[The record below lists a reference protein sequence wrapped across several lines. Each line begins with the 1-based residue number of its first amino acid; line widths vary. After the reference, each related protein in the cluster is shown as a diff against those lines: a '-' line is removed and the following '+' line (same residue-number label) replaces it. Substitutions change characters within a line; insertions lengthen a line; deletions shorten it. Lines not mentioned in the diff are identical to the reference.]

1 MIGSDMRWRDLAGKS
16 DALSGLT
23 LLFVAV
29 AAWVAAR
36 WLPFGTL
43 NQPGAGFLPKA
54 LAVVLSG
61 LALVL
66 WVRGAIV
73 SNPDAGSLWPD
84 RAGALRVGVMC
95 AALFVYVL
103 AVDTAGYLLT
113 TVGLFCILLRWVGR
127 QSWPATLVTALLASV
142 VSYLVF
148 ARWLMVSLPTGTWV
162 P

>member
-1 MIGSDMRWRDLAGKS
+1 MTVRGARWRDLVGKS

-29 AAWVAAR
+29 TAWVAAR
-36 WLPFGTL
+36 SLPFGTL

-54 LAVVLSG
+54 LAVALGG

-84 RAGALRVGVMC
+84 RAGTLRIGVMC
-95 AALFVYVL
+95 ASLFAYVL
-103 AVDTAGYLLT
+103 MADTAGYLFT
-113 TVGLFCILLRWVGR
+113 TAGLFCILLRWVGR
-127 QSWPATLVTALLASV
+127 RSWPTTLVTALLASA